1 MSRLRRLQRRRKKK
15 QRLRN
20 LSKVILLVERQAVAR
35 RKATEAKIKVGNI
48 REVNGVVNIAADDI
62 YRGDTTDQVS
72 VLITQII

>member
-1 MSRLRRLQRRRKKK
+1 LQRRRKKK

-20 LSKVILLVERQAVAR
+20 LSKVILLVERQTVAR